1 MNLSIGSF
9 NGKRHCGIANYMIKN
24 QFGDVIFEEQFLR
37 INYLKLFDIFQDV
50 FFTPGEV
57 KHWKR

>member
-1 MNLSIGSF
+1 
-9 NGKRHCGIANYMIKN
+9 MIKN